1 MQKNFLRK
9 SEKVKNKSLSYPPL
23 EILWM
28 LVVADGCLRGEME
41 EGRGGEGSVFSVS
54 QLINVCLNK
63 RHILQSD
70 KNTNILLMNLN

>member
-28 LVVADGCLRGEME
+28 LVVADGCLRGEVE
-41 EGRGGEGSVFSVS
+41 EGRGEKCFF
-54 QLINVCLNK
+54 QF
-63 RHILQSD
+63 HY
-70 KNTNILLMNLN
+70 